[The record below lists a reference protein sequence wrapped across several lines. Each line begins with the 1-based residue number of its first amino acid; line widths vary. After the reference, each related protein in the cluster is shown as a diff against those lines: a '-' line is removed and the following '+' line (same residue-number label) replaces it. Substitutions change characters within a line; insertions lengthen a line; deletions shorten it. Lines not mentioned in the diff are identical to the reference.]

1 MSWLP
6 DPLHPALVHFPIA
19 LAMVALLVDLV
30 ARLRRGAGEACAVA
44 LLALAAVG
52 SIATVLSGQA
62 AHDAAVVPAAARD
75 LVERHE
81 ELGELVMYGLV
92 ALLAVRGLVAWRRW
106 RHPLL
111 GWLQTLLL
119 AVVVGLVALT
129 GHLGGELVFGHG
141 VGTAPVQRAR

>member
-19 LAMVALLVDLV
+19 LAMAALLFDVV
-30 ARLRRGAGEACAVA
+30 ARLRKGTGGACATA

-52 SIATVLSGQA
+52 SIITVLSGQA

-106 RHPLL
+106 QHPLV
-111 GWLQTLLL
+111 GWAQTLLL
-119 AVVVGLVALT
+119 AVVVGLVGIT